1 MTSQDMIFL
10 VYAANDV
17 IGVIANRT
25 DVLTTPPTDT
35 KSSLPPRVSVLA
47 PLCLLHVNFTLD
59 TVELALLSDKFDEA
73 LPLVAETLKGFA
85 DILSKRGSK
94 SNAVLYSKELALK
107 RLQKLTLPLSEAR
120 SSLSFITRCISKG
133 HSIQDSVDR
142 SMVHLRPLLTPHNTD
157 TEPCKNPIFEI
168 SLKGLKLHH
177 YRLTYD
183 HRSELQI
190 KDFLLSDHARFPVF
204 HIEFQK
210 DYDKEKE
217 KMKMKMK
224 MKMTRETK
232 MKQCEDVDE
241 VDKET
246 NFPSSTKPL
255 CAADIEERARVS
267 EEEEAEKNACA
278 LTVSYVQQVRYTTLH
293 FNTAQCTTLHYT
305 TQHYTTQ
312 HYTTLHYTTVPY
324 LQCVFHALTFLSL

>member
-10 VYAANDV
+10 VDAANDV

-25 DVLTTPPTDT
+25 DVLATPPADT

-85 DILSKRGSK
+85 DMLSKRGSK
-94 SNAVLYSKELALK
+94 SNAVLYSKDLALK
-107 RLQKLTLPLSEAR
+107 RLQKLTLPLIEAR

-133 HSIQDSVDR
+133 HSIQDSVDK
-142 SMVHLRPLLTPHNTD
+142 SMVHLRPLLAPHNTD
-157 TEPCKNPIFEI
+157 TEPCKKPIFEI

-190 KDFLLSDHARFPVF
+190 KEFLLSDHARFPVF

-210 DYDKEKE
+210 DHEKEKE
-217 KMKMKMK
+217 KMTMKMNRK
-224 MKMTRETK
+224 TK
-232 MKQCEDVDE
+232 MKIIECENVNE
-241 VDKET
+241 ILEET
-246 NFPSSTKPL
+246 KCPSSTKPL

-278 LTVSYVQQVRYTTLH
+278 LTISYVQQVR
-293 FNTAQCTTLHYT
+293 
-305 TQHYTTQ
+305 
-312 HYTTLHYTTVPY
+312 
-324 LQCVFHALTFLSL
+324 